1 MPACDAIRAVM
12 EREGW
17 TYRDLGYL
25 TKLDPGYL
33 NQIVKGRKVP
43 SRRTALRIA
52 KALDIDPEDISAEP
66 VVLP

>member
-1 MPACDAIRAVM
+1 MD
-12 EREGW
+12 REGS
-17 TYRDLGYL
+17 TPRDLGYL
-25 TKLDPGYL
+25 TKLDPGHL
-33 NQIVKGRKVP
+33 NQIVKGRKIP